1 MKVVYPSLVEQQHE
15 FMLSQGREVDRAE
28 IYKYMVENNM
38 IDENG
43 EPTQFAIDNGYVA
56 VESDIDI
63 IHDFKEANP
72 ILKDIDDSC
81 FKVLDYNRVG
91 IDKRGVECLA
101 RKILNDSHSTVAEK
115 TSARQILALHCFIE
129 GYNEPTN

>member
-43 EPTQFAIDNGYVA
+43 EPTQFAIDNGYVSL
-56 VESDIDI
+56 ESNINI

-72 ILKDIDDSC
+72 LFKDIDDSC

-91 IDKRGVECLA
+91 IDKRGVKCLA
-101 RKILNDSHSTVAEK
+101 RKILNDSHSTLMEK
-115 TSARQILALHCFIE
+115 TSAKQILELH
-129 GYNEPTN
+129 GGL

>member
-15 FMLSQGREVDRAE
+15 FMLSQGREVDKAVL
-28 IYKYMVENNM
+28 YNYMLEHNI

-91 IDKRGVECLA
+91 INKRGVKCLA
-101 RKILNDSHSTVAEK
+101 RKILNDSHSTLMEK
-115 TSARQILALHCFIE
+115 TSAKQILELH
-129 GYNEPTN
+129 GGL

>member
-1 MKVVYPSLVEQQHE
+1 MKVVYPSSVEQQHE

-28 IYKYMVENNM
+28 IYKRMVETNM

-43 EPTQFAIDNGYVA
+43 EPTQFAINNGYVEM
-56 VESDIDI
+56 ESDVDI

-72 ILKDIDDSC
+72 LFKDIDDGC
-81 FKVLDYNRVG
+81 FKALDYNRVG
-91 IDKRGVECLA
+91 IDERGAKCLA

-115 TSARQILALHCFIE
+115 TSARQIIELH
-129 GYNEPTN
+129 GGL

>member
-15 FMLSQGREVDRAE
+15 IMLSQGREVDRAE

-63 IHDFKEANP
+63 IHDFKEENP
-72 ILKDIDDSC
+72 LFKDIDDGC
-81 FKVLDYNRVG
+81 FKVLSHNTVG
-91 IDKRGVECLA
+91 INKRGVKCLA
-101 RKILNDSHSTVAEK
+101 NKILNDRHSTVAEK
-115 TSARQILALHCFIE
+115 ASARQILALHGFYR
-129 GYNEPTN
+129 GL

>member
-15 FMLSQGREVDRAE
+15 FMLSQGREVGRAE
-28 IYKYMVENNM
+28 IYKRMVETNM

-43 EPTQFAIDNGYVA
+43 EPTQFAINKGYV
-56 VESDIDI
+56 VMESDIDI

-72 ILKDIDDSC
+72 LFKDIDDGC

-91 IDKRGVECLA
+91 IDERGAKCLA

-115 TSARQILALHCFIE
+115 TSARQIIELH
-129 GYNEPTN
+129 GGL

>member
-15 FMLSQGREVDRAE
+15 FMLSQGREVGRAE

-43 EPTQFAIDNGYVA
+43 EPTQFAIDNGYVS

-72 ILKDIDDSC
+72 LFKDIDDGC

-91 IDKRGVECLA
+91 IDKRGVRCLA
-101 RKILNDSHSTVAEK
+101 RKILNDSHSTLMEK
-115 TSARQILALHCFIE
+115 TSAKQILELH
-129 GYNEPTN
+129 GGL

>member
-43 EPTQFAIDNGYVA
+43 EPTQFAIDNGYVS
-56 VESDIDI
+56 VESNINI

-72 ILKDIDDSC
+72 LFKDIDDSC

-91 IDKRGVECLA
+91 IDKRGVKCLA
-101 RKILNDSHSTVAEK
+101 RKILNDSHSTLAEK
-115 TSARQILALHCFIE
+115 ASAKQILELH
-129 GYNEPTN
+129 GGL

>member
-43 EPTQFAIDNGYVA
+43 EPTQFAIDNGYVSL
-56 VESDIDI
+56 ESNINI

-72 ILKDIDDSC
+72 LFKDIDDSC

-91 IDKRGVECLA
+91 IDKPGVKCLA
-101 RKILNDSHSTVAEK
+101 RKILNDSHSTLMEK
-115 TSARQILALHCFIE
+115 TSAKQILELH
-129 GYNEPTN
+129 GGL

>member
-43 EPTQFAIDNGYVA
+43 EPTQFAIDNGYVSL
-56 VESDIDI
+56 ESNINI

-72 ILKDIDDSC
+72 LFKDIDDSC

-91 IDKRGVECLA
+91 IDKRGVKCLA
-101 RKILNDSHSTVAEK
+101 RKILNDSHSTLAEK
-115 TSARQILALHCFIE
+115 TSAKQILELH
-129 GYNEPTN
+129 GGL

>member
-15 FMLSQGREVDRAE
+15 FMLSQGREVGRAE
-28 IYKYMVENNM
+28 IYKRMVETNM

-43 EPTQFAIDNGYVA
+43 EPTQFAINNGYVE
-56 VESDIDI
+56 VESDVDI

-72 ILKDIDDSC
+72 LFKDIDDGC

-91 IDKRGVECLA
+91 IDERGAKCLA

-115 TSARQILALHCFIE
+115 ASARQIIELH
-129 GYNEPTN
+129 GGL

>member
-43 EPTQFAIDNGYVA
+43 EPTQFAIDNGYVS

-72 ILKDIDDSC
+72 LFKDIDDGC

-91 IDKRGVECLA
+91 IDERGAKCLA

-115 TSARQILALHCFIE
+115 TSARQIIELH
-129 GYNEPTN
+129 GGL

>member
-56 VESDIDI
+56 VESDVDI
-63 IHDFKEANP
+63 IHDFKEENP
-72 ILKDIDDSC
+72 LFKDIDDGC
-81 FKVLDYNRVG
+81 FKVLDYDRVG
-91 IDKRGVECLA
+91 IDKRGVKCLA
-101 RKILNDSHSTVAEK
+101 RKILNDSHSTAAEK
-115 TSARQILALHCFIE
+115 TSAKQILELH
-129 GYNEPTN
+129 GGL

>member
-28 IYKYMVENNM
+28 IYKYMVKNNM

-43 EPTQFAIDNGYVA
+43 EPTQFAIDNGYVSL
-56 VESDIDI
+56 ESNINI

-72 ILKDIDDSC
+72 LFKDIDDSC

-91 IDKRGVECLA
+91 IDKRGVRCLA
-101 RKILNDSHSTVAEK
+101 RKILNDSHSTLMEK
-115 TSARQILALHCFIE
+115 TSAKQILELH
-129 GYNEPTN
+129 GGL

>member
-15 FMLSQGREVDRAE
+15 FMLSQGREVGRAE
-28 IYKYMVENNM
+28 IYKRMVETNM

-43 EPTQFAIDNGYVA
+43 EPTQFAIDNGYVE
-56 VESDIDI
+56 VESDVDI

-72 ILKDIDDSC
+72 LFKDIDDGC

-91 IDKRGVECLA
+91 IDKRGVKCLA
-101 RKILNDSHSTVAEK
+101 RKILNDSHSTLMEK
-115 TSARQILALHCFIE
+115 TSAKQILELH
-129 GYNEPTN
+129 GGL

>member
-15 FMLSQGREVDRAE
+15 FMLSQGREVGRAE
-28 IYKYMVENNM
+28 IYKRMVETNM

-43 EPTQFAIDNGYVA
+43 EPTQFAINNGYV
-56 VESDIDI
+56 VMESDIDI

-72 ILKDIDDSC
+72 LFKDIDDGC

-91 IDKRGVECLA
+91 IDERGAKCLA

-115 TSARQILALHCFIE
+115 TSARQIIELH
-129 GYNEPTN
+129 GGL